1 MRNLLPLIAFAA
13 VASAPSALAHDDHVG
28 ATDAPYPAIEVLNAF
43 RDGCGSIA
51 NQAAASASL
60 TAAGWT
66 EGGAFAPIQLVQFL
80 TFAQDAGGEAVNAQ
94 GGTMSDMEVFEKTV
108 AGERVF
114 IVLSEIKV
122 DGTRVSGCR
131 LFDLG
136 ETRAIPAQT
145 VTDWLGAE
153 PIKSV
158 DENVIK
164 VHDWEPGLAPEHD
177 SFQLFFVPNDSPFK
191 AMVKFDGIAFK
202 ADTVGVED

>member
-1 MRNLLPLIAFAA
+1 MRIVPSSLCLIALSAASPAFAHEEHA
-13 VASAPSALAHDDHVG
+13 HAS
-28 ATDAPYPAIEVLNAF
+28 DAPYPALEVLNAF
-43 RDGCGSIA
+43 RDGCGSID
-51 NQAAASASL
+51 NQTAASASL
-60 TAAGWT
+60 TAAGWS
-66 EGGAFAPIQLVQFL
+66 EGGEFAPIQLAEFL
-80 TFAQDAGGEAVNAQ
+80 TFAQEAGGEAVAAQ
-94 GGTMSDMEVFEKTV
+94 GGTMSDMEVFEKTI

-114 IVLSEIKV
+114 IVLSEVKV

-136 ETRAIPAQT
+136 ETRAIDPQT

-153 PIKSV
+153 PVKSV
-158 DENVIK
+158 NEDVIN

-177 SFQLFFVPNDSPFK
+177 SFQLFFVPTDSPFK